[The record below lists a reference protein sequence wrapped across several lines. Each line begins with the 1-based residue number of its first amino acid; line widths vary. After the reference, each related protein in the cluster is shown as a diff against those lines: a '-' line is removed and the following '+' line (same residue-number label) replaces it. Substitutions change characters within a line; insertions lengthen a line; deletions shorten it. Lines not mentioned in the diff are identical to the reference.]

1 MKIIKIARIKKGI
14 TQIELAN
21 SLNMSVA
28 TINKIENNTIALDS
42 IKLGSLKRICK
53 ALDITDQE
61 FINLIDYN
69 KV

>member
-53 ALDITDQE
+53 ALEITEQE
-61 FINLIDYN
+61 FINLIEYS
-69 KV
+69 KG

>member
-61 FINLIDYN
+61 FISLIGYN
-69 KV
+69 KE

>member
-61 FINLIDYN
+61 FISLIDYN
-69 KV
+69 K

>member
-1 MKIIKIARIKKGI
+1 MKLLKIARIKKGI

-61 FINLIDYN
+61 FISLIDYN
-69 KV
+69 KG

>member
-1 MKIIKIARIKKGI
+1 MKLLKIARIKKGI

-53 ALDITDQE
+53 ALDITNEE
-61 FINLIDYN
+61 FISIIEYD
-69 KV
+69 KK

>member
-61 FINLIDYN
+61 FISLIDYN

>member
-1 MKIIKIARIKKGI
+1 MKLLKIARIKKGI

-28 TINKIENNTIALDS
+28 TINKIENNTITLDS

-53 ALDITDQE
+53 ALDITNEE
-61 FINLIDYN
+61 FISIIEYD
-69 KV
+69 KK

>member
-1 MKIIKIARIKKGI
+1 MKLLKIARIKKGI
-14 TQIELAN
+14 TQIELAD

-53 ALDITDQE
+53 ALDITNEE
-61 FINLIDYN
+61 FISIIEYD
-69 KV
+69 KK

>member
-61 FINLIDYN
+61 FISLIDYN
-69 KV
+69 KE

>member
-1 MKIIKIARIKKGI
+1 MKLLKIARIKKGI

-53 ALDITDQE
+53 ALDITSEE
-61 FINLIDYN
+61 FISIIEYD
-69 KV
+69 KK

>member
-61 FINLIDYN
+61 FISLIDYN
-69 KV
+69 KG

>member
-53 ALDITDQE
+53 ALDITNEE
-61 FINLIDYN
+61 FISIIEYD
-69 KV
+69 KK